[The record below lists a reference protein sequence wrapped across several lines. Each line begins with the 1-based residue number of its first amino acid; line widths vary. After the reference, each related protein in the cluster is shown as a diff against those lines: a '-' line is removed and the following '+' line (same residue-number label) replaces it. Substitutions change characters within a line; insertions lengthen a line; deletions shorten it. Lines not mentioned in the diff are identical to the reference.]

1 MRIRSMVALA
11 VLGAL
16 AVVAVAI
23 PAMAHDEG
31 DHDRRG
37 GHNNHERRGGH
48 ERPSLGSGG
57 KITLKLLERG
67 ESQTLAEIY
76 ASEDTSKKVER
87 AMRRGLIV
95 HCHPGGY
102 DTLNFTCE
110 EDTTVPDTAVPD
122 TTVPDTTVP
131 DTTVP
136 DTTVPDTTVPDTTV
150 SATTP

>member
-1 MRIRSMVALA
+1 MRIRTMIAMA

-23 PAMAHDEG
+23 PAMAHDNDDN
-31 DHDRRG
+31 DHHRRG
-37 GHNNHERRGGH
+37 GGH

-67 ESQTLAEIY
+67 ESEVLADIY
-76 ASEDTSKKVER
+76 ASDNTGKKVKR

-95 HCHPGGY
+95 HCHPGGF
-102 DTLNFTCE
+102 DTATFTCE
-110 EDTTVPDTAVPD
+110 GDTTTPETTVQGTTVPEPTTPPAPASATASA
-122 TTVPDTTVP
+122 
-131 DTTVP
+131 
-136 DTTVPDTTVPDTTV
+136 

>member
-1 MRIRSMVALA
+1 MRMRSMIALA

-31 DHDRRG
+31 EHDRRG

-67 ESQTLAEIY
+67 ESEVLADIY
-76 ASEDTSKKVER
+76 ASDNTGKKVKR
-87 AMRRGLIV
+87 AMRRGLMV
-95 HCHPGGY
+95 HCHPSGF
-102 DTLNFTCE
+102 DTATFTCE
-110 EDTTVPDTAVPD
+110 GDTTTPETTDQG
-122 TTVPDTTVP
+122 TTVREPTPPPAAASASATASAP
-131 DTTVP
+131 
-136 DTTVPDTTVPDTTV
+136 
-150 SATTP
+150 ATTP

>member
-1 MRIRSMVALA
+1 MRIRSMIALA

-67 ESQTLAEIY
+67 ESEVLADIY
-76 ASEDTSKKVER
+76 ASDNTGKKVKR
-87 AMRRGLIV
+87 AMRRGLMV
-95 HCHPGGY
+95 HCHPSGF
-102 DTLNFTCE
+102 DTATFTCE
-110 EDTTVPDTAVPD
+110 GDTTTSE
-122 TTVPDTTVP
+122 TTVQGTTVREP
-131 DTTVP
+131 TPPPAAASASATASAP
-136 DTTVPDTTVPDTTV
+136 
-150 SATTP
+150 ATTP